1 MTSEPPSTY
10 SIHILNPLA
19 YPVADSMIERAV
31 AATLASEAAPSSD
44 VRVLLTDESGITDL
58 NRKFRRL
65 DEATDVL
72 TFPEGEGASGDIAVC
87 VPYAERQARERGIE
101 RADEIVLLAVHGAL
115 HLVGFDDES
124 DDDRAEMI
132 RRMNRIAVQLGMR
145 LDGDWSSLLHGA
157 V

>member
-1 MTSEPPSTY
+1 
-10 SIHILNPLA
+10 
-19 YPVADSMIERAV
+19 MIERAV